1 MTDFIPLRTRAV
13 YMRMY
18 RPIPTYTHIISNY
31 IYNIK
36 NIFAFYFS
44 ISYTSILLYYYRVV
58 YHRRRRLKQC
68 NDPEKRSP
76 SPVQLRSADAAPTRF

>member
-18 RPIPTYTHIISNY
+18 RPIYTYTRIISNY

-36 NIFAFYFS
+36 NRFAFYFS
-44 ISYTSILLYYYRVV
+44 ISYTSILLYYYRIV
-58 YHRRRRLKQC
+58 YHRRRRLK
-68 NDPEKRSP
+68 
-76 SPVQLRSADAAPTRF
+76 